1 MLADSG
7 YEYFDDDT
15 STTTTTTTDDDA
27 PSGPPSGP
35 PPGGRR
41 LQSDDPLSTASGIA
55 LSGVQIYNALDGDNT
70 DAI

>member
-15 STTTTTTTDDDA
+15 STTTTTTDDDA
-27 PSGPPSGP
+27 PSGP